1 MPEKYYKITLEAA
14 RVNAHLTQ
22 NEAAE
27 KLGVSRSTIQSW
39 ESGRTAPSVI
49 QANRI
54 SEIYG
59 WPKDAIFFA

>member
-1 MPEKYYKITLEAA
+1 MPEKNKITLEAA

-22 NEAAE
+22 SEAAE

-49 QANRI
+49 QADRI
-54 SEIYG
+54 SVIYG